1 MDPIMIGIAAVV
13 ILVIVAGVF
22 LMKKGKNETTVD
34 TQTQVKRP
42 KTLAEQQRELELQR
56 QSHMPSPA
64 TPDLSQTTLQ
74 TVQTPNIAES
84 AQHEL
89 QAAEQL
95 IQTQDYDGAI
105 TTLRRAL
112 KNHPSH
118 SELNFTLLNSYA
130 LAKDYQH
137 FNTFYL
143 EVLALNDADLTT
155 QANNLKMLVDE
166 EQRISARSTVMTD
179 TAEAV
184 ESDGLDFD
192 LPGFKQD
199 SDKPAINSTLQVAM
213 PSVTEAAQPAN
224 PVDGISNNADNEL
237 DFDFAL
243 DVPETKIAPVTPV
256 PPATK
261 PTTETTAAQPQS
273 NELTFAD
280 FDFDLPSNEPATAE
294 TVPAPA
300 LESPTEIFAP
310 IDEPVTTAS
319 ASNVNNNNNAISD
332 SDFDFD
338 FSLPETQS
346 TPTATAT
353 APMLTS
359 PTAAPSADNNIAD
372 DFDFDFAL
380 DVPETKI
387 APVTPVPPATKPT
400 TETTAAQPQSN
411 ELTFA
416 DFDFDLPSNEPAT
429 AETVPAPA
437 LESPTEIFA
446 PIDEPVTTASASN
459 VNNNNNAISDSDFDF
474 DFSLPETQSTPTATA
489 TAPMLTSPTAAPSAD
504 NNIAD
509 DFDFDFELNAEP
521 AVTVTPT
528 NDATTETDLSFG
540 ASDIKASSN
549 LTSDAATSVPFASDE
564 ATDIA
569 SFALDDELLRQ
580 AEAASLAKPATP
592 SVAEPVVDLAEVS
605 APEVKAPKPSDSLL
619 ISDDMFDLSFD
630 DSTTQA
636 ATPANTQTTTTPI
649 ASPETTSIADNAIST
664 TAPVVEDLSAI
675 LDVIKDI
682 DTDTLN
688 VDLAEQYVNLGEYDS
703 AKRLLDEIK
712 DSNNTA
718 LVERATALRQ
728 RIA

>member
-22 LMKKGKNETTVD
+22 LMKKGKSQTTVD
-34 TQTQVKRP
+34 SQTQVKRP

-56 QSHMPSPA
+56 QSQTPSQA
-64 TPDLSQTTLQ
+64 APDLPQTTLQ
-74 TVQTPNIAES
+74 TLQTLNTADS

-118 SELNFTLLNSYA
+118 SGLNFTLLNSYA

-137 FNTFYL
+137 FNTFYT

-166 EQRISARSTVMTD
+166 EQSITARSAAMTH

-184 ESDGLDFD
+184 ASDGLDFD

-199 SDKPAINSTLQVAM
+199 SDKPVINSTLQVAM
-213 PSVTEAAQPAN
+213 PSVTEVTQPAT
-224 PVDGISNNADNEL
+224 PVDGVNSNADDEL

-243 DVPETKIAPVTPV
+243 DVPDTKLTPV
-256 PPATK
+256 PPATE
-261 PTTETTAAQPQS
+261 PTTETTAAQSQS
-273 NELTFAD
+273 NELTFDD
-280 FDFDLPSNEPATAE
+280 FDFDLPSKEPATAE
-294 TVPAPA
+294 TVPA
-300 LESPTEIFAP
+300 LESTTEIFAP
-310 IDEPVTTAS
+310 IDEPVATTL
-319 ASNVNNNNNAISD
+319 ASNVNNEAISD

-346 TPTATAT
+346 TTAATAVE
-353 APMLTS
+353 PM
-359 PTAAPSADNNIAD
+359 IA
-372 DFDFDFAL
+372 
-380 DVPETKI
+380 T
-387 APVTPVPPATKPT
+387 
-400 TETTAAQPQSN
+400 
-411 ELTFA
+411 
-416 DFDFDLPSNEPAT
+416 
-429 AETVPAPA
+429 
-437 LESPTEIFA
+437 
-446 PIDEPVTTASASN
+446 
-459 VNNNNNAISDSDFDF
+459 
-474 DFSLPETQSTPTATA
+474 
-489 TAPMLTSPTAAPSAD
+489 PTAAPSAD

-521 AVTVTPT
+521 AVTPT
-528 NDATTETDLSFG
+528 NDVTTEADLSFD
-540 ASDIKASSN
+540 ASDTKASSN
-549 LTSDAATSVPFASDE
+549 LFSDAATSVPVASDE

-569 SFALDDELLRQ
+569 SFDLDDELLLQ
-580 AEAASLAKPATP
+580 AEAATLAPPATP
-592 SVAEPVVDLAEVS
+592 SVAEPVVDLAEV
-605 APEVKAPKPSDSLL
+605 KAPREIKAPSQSDTLL
-619 ISDDMFDLSFD
+619 ISDDMFDFALDDDTTKAQDATSNVLVTEPTPSDDLIDLSFD
-630 DSTTQA
+630 DA
-636 ATPANTQTTTTPI
+636 AIQVTNQTTTTPT
-649 ASPETTSIADNAIST
+649 ASLETTSVADNASPT

-718 LVERATALRQ
+718 LLERATALRQ

>member
-22 LMKKGKNETTVD
+22 LMKKGKSQTTVD

-56 QSHMPSPA
+56 QSQQPSPYA
-64 TPDLSQTTLQ
+64 A
-74 TVQTPNIAES
+74 PNLPQS
-84 AQHEL
+84 TL
-89 QAAEQL
+89 QAA
-95 IQTQDYDGAI
+95 QT
-105 TTLRRAL
+105 
-112 KNHPSH
+112 
-118 SELNFTLLNSYA
+118 LNLNA
-130 LAKDYQH
+130 
-137 FNTFYL
+137 
-143 EVLALNDADLTT
+143 
-155 QANNLKMLVDE
+155 QANNLKTLVDE
-166 EQRISARSTVMTD
+166 EQSINARSTAMTH

-184 ESDGLDFD
+184 EPDGLDFD

-199 SDKPAINSTLQVAM
+199 SDKPAINSTLHVVRPTVTQV
-213 PSVTEAAQPAN
+213 AQPAN
-224 PVDGISNNADNEL
+224 PVDGISSKADNEL

-243 DVPETKIAPVTPV
+243 DVPETKIAPVVPV

-261 PTTETTAAQPQS
+261 PTTETTAAQSQS
-273 NELTFAD
+273 NEFTFDD
-280 FDFDLPSNEPATAE
+280 FDFDLPSKQPATAE
-294 TVPAPA
+294 TVAAPA

-346 TPTATAT
+346 TPAATAT
-353 APMLTS
+353 APMLT
-359 PTAAPSADNNIAD
+359 T
-372 DFDFDFAL
+372 
-380 DVPETKI
+380 
-387 APVTPVPPATKPT
+387 
-400 TETTAAQPQSN
+400 
-411 ELTFA
+411 
-416 DFDFDLPSNEPAT
+416 
-429 AETVPAPA
+429 
-437 LESPTEIFA
+437 
-446 PIDEPVTTASASN
+446 
-459 VNNNNNAISDSDFDF
+459 
-474 DFSLPETQSTPTATA
+474 
-489 TAPMLTSPTAAPSAD
+489 PTAAPSAD

-528 NDATTETDLSFG
+528 NDATTEAALSFDT
-540 ASDIKASSN
+540 SDIKSSSN
-549 LTSDAATSVPFASDE
+549 LTSDAVTSVPVASDE

-592 SVAEPVVDLAEVS
+592 SVAEPVVDLAEVN
-605 APEVKAPKPSDSLL
+605 APKPSDSLL

-649 ASPETTSIADNAIST
+649 ASPETTSIADKASLT
-664 TAPVVEDLSAI
+664 TAPVVEDLSEI

>member
-22 LMKKGKNETTVD
+22 LMKKGKSQTTVD

-56 QSHMPSPA
+56 QSQMPSPA
-64 TPDLSQTTLQ
+64 APELPQTTLQ
-74 TVQTPNIAES
+74 TVQTLNTAES

-95 IQTQDYDGAI
+95 IQNQDYEGAI

-118 SELNFTLLNSYA
+118 SGLNFTLLNSYA

-137 FNTFYL
+137 FNTFYS

-166 EQRISARSTVMTD
+166 EQSITARSAAMTH

-213 PSVTEAAQPAN
+213 LSVTEAAQSVT
-224 PVDGISNNADNEL
+224 PVDGVNSNADDEL

-243 DVPETKIAPVTPV
+243 DVPETKPTPVTT
-256 PPATK
+256 ATE
-261 PTTETTAAQPQS
+261 PTTETTAAQSQS
-273 NELTFAD
+273 DELTFDD
-280 FDFDLPSNEPATAE
+280 FDFDLPSKQPSTAE
-294 TVPAPA
+294 TVAAPV

-310 IDEPVTTAS
+310 IDEPVTTTLAS
-319 ASNVNNNNNAISD
+319 KVNNEAISD

-346 TPTATAT
+346 TPTATAVE
-353 APMLTS
+353 PMLTS

-372 DFDFDFAL
+372 EF
-380 DVPETKI
+380 
-387 APVTPVPPATKPT
+387 
-400 TETTAAQPQSN
+400 
-411 ELTFA
+411 
-416 DFDFDLPSNEPAT
+416 DFDFDL
-429 AETVPAPA
+429 
-437 LESPTEIFA
+437 
-446 PIDEPVTTASASN
+446 
-459 VNNNNNAISDSDFDF
+459 
-474 DFSLPETQSTPTATA
+474 
-489 TAPMLTSPTAAPSAD
+489 
-504 NNIAD
+504 
-509 DFDFDFELNAEP
+509 NAEP
-521 AVTVTPT
+521 AVTPT
-528 NDATTETDLSFG
+528 NDATTEADLSFD
-540 ASDIKASSN
+540 ASDTKASSN
-549 LTSDAATSVPFASDE
+549 LTSDAATSVPVASDE
-564 ATDIA
+564 ATDIT
-569 SFALDDELLRQ
+569 SFDLDDELLRQ
-580 AEAASLAKPATP
+580 AEAATLATATTP
-592 SVAEPVVDLAEVS
+592 SVAEPVVDLAEV
-605 APEVKAPKPSDSLL
+605 KAPSQSDSLL
-619 ISDDMFDLSFD
+619 ISDDMFDFALDDDTTKVQDATSNVLVTEPTPSDDLIDLSFD
-630 DSTTQA
+630 DA
-636 ATPANTQTTTTPI
+636 AIQVTNQTTTTPT
-649 ASPETTSIADNAIST
+649 ASLETPSVADNAIST

-675 LDVIKDI
+675 FDVIKDI

-712 DSNNTA
+712 DSDNPA
-718 LVERATALRQ
+718 LLERAAALRQ

>member
-1 MDPIMIGIAAVV
+1 MIGIAAVV

-22 LMKKGKNETTVD
+22 LMKKGKSQTTVD

-56 QSHMPSPA
+56 QSQQPSPYA
-64 TPDLSQTTLQ
+64 A
-74 TVQTPNIAES
+74 PNLPQS
-84 AQHEL
+84 TL
-89 QAAEQL
+89 QAA
-95 IQTQDYDGAI
+95 QT
-105 TTLRRAL
+105 
-112 KNHPSH
+112 
-118 SELNFTLLNSYA
+118 LNLNA
-130 LAKDYQH
+130 
-137 FNTFYL
+137 
-143 EVLALNDADLTT
+143 
-155 QANNLKMLVDE
+155 QANNLKTLVDE
-166 EQRISARSTVMTD
+166 EQSINARSTAMTH

-184 ESDGLDFD
+184 EPDGLDFD

-199 SDKPAINSTLQVAM
+199 SDKPAINSTLHVVRPTVTQV
-213 PSVTEAAQPAN
+213 AQPAN
-224 PVDGISNNADNEL
+224 PVDGISSKADNEL

-243 DVPETKIAPVTPV
+243 DVPETKIAPLPT
-256 PPATK
+256 ATE
-261 PTTETTAAQPQS
+261 PTTETTAAQSQS
-273 NELTFAD
+273 NEFTFDD
-280 FDFDLPSNEPATAE
+280 FDFDPPSKEPATAA
-294 TVPAPA
+294 TVAAPA

-332 SDFDFD
+332 SGFDFD

-346 TPTATAT
+346 TPAATAT
-353 APMLTS
+353 APMLT
-359 PTAAPSADNNIAD
+359 T
-372 DFDFDFAL
+372 
-380 DVPETKI
+380 
-387 APVTPVPPATKPT
+387 
-400 TETTAAQPQSN
+400 
-411 ELTFA
+411 
-416 DFDFDLPSNEPAT
+416 
-429 AETVPAPA
+429 
-437 LESPTEIFA
+437 
-446 PIDEPVTTASASN
+446 
-459 VNNNNNAISDSDFDF
+459 
-474 DFSLPETQSTPTATA
+474 
-489 TAPMLTSPTAAPSAD
+489 PTAAPSAD

-528 NDATTETDLSFG
+528 NDATTEAALSFDT
-540 ASDIKASSN
+540 SDIKSSSN
-549 LTSDAATSVPFASDE
+549 LTSDAVTSVPVASDE

-592 SVAEPVVDLAEVS
+592 SVAEPVVDLAEVN
-605 APEVKAPKPSDSLL
+605 APKPSDSLL

-649 ASPETTSIADNAIST
+649 ASPETTSIADKASLT
-664 TAPVVEDLSAI
+664 TAPVVEDLSEI

-718 LVERATALRQ
+718 LVERAAALRQ

>member
-1 MDPIMIGIAAVV
+1 MDPIMMGIAAVV

-22 LMKKGKNETTVD
+22 LMKKGKSQTTVD

-56 QSHMPSPA
+56 QSQMSSQA
-64 TPDLSQTTLQ
+64 TPDLPQTTLQ
-74 TVQTPNIAES
+74 TVQTLNTAEN

-95 IQTQDYDGAI
+95 IQTQDYEGAI

-118 SELNFTLLNSYA
+118 SGLNFTLLNSYA

-137 FNTFYL
+137 FNTFYS

-166 EQRISARSTVMTD
+166 EQSINARSTVMTH

-199 SDKPAINSTLQVAM
+199 NDKPAINSTLQVVM
-213 PSVTEAAQPAN
+213 PSVTEVAQPATLAN
-224 PVDGISNNADNEL
+224 RVSNHADNEL

-243 DVPETKIAPVTPV
+243 DVPETKIAPVVPV
-256 PPATK
+256 PPATE
-261 PTTETTAAQPQS
+261 PTTETTAAQSQS
-273 NELTFAD
+273 NELTFD
-280 FDFDLPSNEPATAE
+280 DLDFDLPSKQPATAE
-294 TVPAPA
+294 IVPALA
-300 LESPTEIFAP
+300 SPTEIVAP
-310 IDEPVTTAS
+310 VTEEPVTTTL
-319 ASNVNNNNNAISD
+319 ASNVNNEAISD

-346 TPTATAT
+346 IPTATAVE
-353 APMLTS
+353 PMITTQ
-359 PTAAPSADNNIAD
+359 TAAPSADNNIAD
-372 DFDFDFAL
+372 EFDFDFD
-380 DVPETKI
+380 
-387 APVTPVPPATKPT
+387 
-400 TETTAAQPQSN
+400 
-411 ELTFA
+411 
-416 DFDFDLPSNEPAT
+416 
-429 AETVPAPA
+429 
-437 LESPTEIFA
+437 
-446 PIDEPVTTASASN
+446 
-459 VNNNNNAISDSDFDF
+459 
-474 DFSLPETQSTPTATA
+474 
-489 TAPMLTSPTAAPSAD
+489 
-504 NNIAD
+504 
-509 DFDFDFELNAEP
+509 LNAEP
-521 AVTVTPT
+521 AVTPI
-528 NDATTETDLSFG
+528 NDATTEADLIFD
-540 ASDIKASSN
+540 ASDTKASSN
-549 LTSDAATSVPFASDE
+549 LTSDEATSVPVASDE

-569 SFALDDELLRQ
+569 SFDLDDELLLQ
-580 AEAASLAKPATP
+580 AEAATLATAATP

-605 APEVKAPKPSDSLL
+605 APIEVKAPSQSDSLL
-619 ISDDMFDLSFD
+619 ISDDMFDFALDDETTKAQDATSNVLVTEPTPSDDLIDLSFD
-630 DSTTQA
+630 DTATQA
-636 ATPANTQTTTTPI
+636 TNQTTATLT
-649 ASPETTSIADNAIST
+649 ASPETTSIADEGSPT

-718 LVERATALRQ
+718 LVERAAALRQ

>member
-22 LMKKGKNETTVD
+22 LMKKGNSQTKVD
-34 TQTQVKRP
+34 NQNQVKRP

-56 QSHMPSPA
+56 QSQMPSPA
-64 TPDLSQTTLQ
+64 APNLPQTTLQ
-74 TVQTPNIAES
+74 TAQTLNTAES

-95 IQTQDYDGAI
+95 IQNQDYNGAI

-118 SELNFTLLNSYA
+118 SGLNFTLLNSYA

-137 FNTFYL
+137 FNTFYP
-143 EVLALNDADLTT
+143 EVLGLNDADLTT
-155 QANNLKMLVDE
+155 QANNLKTLVDE
-166 EQRISARSTVMTD
+166 EQRITARSTAMTH

-184 ESDGLDFD
+184 EPDGLDFD

-199 SDKPAINSTLQVAM
+199 SDKPVINSTSQAAM
-213 PSVTEAAQPAN
+213 LSITKMAHPAP
-224 PVDGISNNADNEL
+224 PVDSVSSNADDDL

-243 DVPETKIAPVTPV
+243 DAPETKIAPVI
-256 PPATK
+256 PATE
-261 PTTETTAAQPQS
+261 PTTETTAAQSQS
-273 NELTFAD
+273 NELTFDD
-280 FDFDLPSNEPATAE
+280 FDFDLPSKETATAK
-294 TVPAPA
+294 TVAAPV
-300 LESPTEIFAP
+300 LESPTEIVAP
-310 IDEPVTTAS
+310 VTEEPVTTTL
-319 ASNVNNNNNAISD
+319 ASNANNEAISD

-346 TPTATAT
+346 TPTATAVE
-353 APMLTS
+353 PMIMTQ
-359 PTAAPSADNNIAD
+359 TAAPSADNIAD
-372 DFDFDFAL
+372 DFDFDF
-380 DVPETKI
+380 D
-387 APVTPVPPATKPT
+387 
-400 TETTAAQPQSN
+400 
-411 ELTFA
+411 
-416 DFDFDLPSNEPAT
+416 
-429 AETVPAPA
+429 
-437 LESPTEIFA
+437 
-446 PIDEPVTTASASN
+446 
-459 VNNNNNAISDSDFDF
+459 
-474 DFSLPETQSTPTATA
+474 
-489 TAPMLTSPTAAPSAD
+489 
-504 NNIAD
+504 
-509 DFDFDFELNAEP
+509 LNAEP
-521 AVTVTPT
+521 AVTPT
-528 NDATTETDLSFG
+528 NDATTETALSFG
-540 ASDIKASSN
+540 ASDTKASSN

-569 SFALDDELLRQ
+569 SFALDDELILQ
-580 AEAASLAKPATP
+580 AEAATLATVATP
-592 SVAEPVVDLAEVS
+592 SVTEPVVDLAEVS
-605 APEVKAPKPSDSLL
+605 APIEVKAPSQSDSLL
-619 ISDDMFDLSFD
+619 ISDDMFDFALDDDTTKAQDATSNVLVTEPTPSDDLIDLSFD
-630 DSTTQA
+630 DTATQA
-636 ATPANTQTTTTPI
+636 TNQTTTTRT
-649 ASPETTSIADNAIST
+649 ASLETTSIADNVSLT

>member
-13 ILVIVAGVF
+13 ILVVIAGVF
-22 LMKKGKNETTVD
+22 LMKKGKSQTTVD
-34 TQTQVKRP
+34 TQTQFKRP

-56 QSHMPSPA
+56 QSQQPSPYA
-64 TPDLSQTTLQ
+64 A
-74 TVQTPNIAES
+74 PNLPQS
-84 AQHEL
+84 TL
-89 QAAEQL
+89 QAA
-95 IQTQDYDGAI
+95 QT
-105 TTLRRAL
+105 
-112 KNHPSH
+112 
-118 SELNFTLLNSYA
+118 LNLNA
-130 LAKDYQH
+130 
-137 FNTFYL
+137 
-143 EVLALNDADLTT
+143 
-155 QANNLKMLVDE
+155 QANNLKTLVDE
-166 EQRISARSTVMTD
+166 EQSINARSTAMTH

-184 ESDGLDFD
+184 EPDGLDFD

-199 SDKPAINSTLQVAM
+199 SDKPAINSTLHVVRPTVTQV
-213 PSVTEAAQPAN
+213 AQPAN
-224 PVDGISNNADNEL
+224 PVDGISSKADNEL

-243 DVPETKIAPVTPV
+243 DVPETKIAPLP
-256 PPATK
+256 
-261 PTTETTAAQPQS
+261 TETTAAQSQS
-273 NELTFAD
+273 NEFTFDD
-280 FDFDLPSNEPATAE
+280 FDFDPPSKEPATAA
-294 TVPAPA
+294 TVAAPA

-332 SDFDFD
+332 SGFDFD

-346 TPTATAT
+346 TPA
-353 APMLTS
+353 
-359 PTAAPSADNNIAD
+359 
-372 DFDFDFAL
+372 
-380 DVPETKI
+380 
-387 APVTPVPPATKPT
+387 
-400 TETTAAQPQSN
+400 
-411 ELTFA
+411 
-416 DFDFDLPSNEPAT
+416 
-429 AETVPAPA
+429 
-437 LESPTEIFA
+437 
-446 PIDEPVTTASASN
+446 
-459 VNNNNNAISDSDFDF
+459 
-474 DFSLPETQSTPTATA
+474 ATA

-521 AVTVTPT
+521 AVTPT
-528 NDATTETDLSFG
+528 NDATTEADLIFD

-549 LTSDAATSVPFASDE
+549 LTSDAATSVPVASDE

-592 SVAEPVVDLAEVS
+592 SVAEPVVDLAEVN
-605 APEVKAPKPSDSLL
+605 APKPSDSLL

-636 ATPANTQTTTTPI
+636 ATPANTQTTTTPT
-649 ASPETTSIADNAIST
+649 ASLETPSIADKASLT

-688 VDLAEQYVNLGEYDS
+688 VDLAEQYLNLGEYDS

>member
-1 MDPIMIGIAAVV
+1 MDPIMMGIAAVV

-22 LMKKGKNETTVD
+22 LMKKGKSQTTVD
-34 TQTQVKRP
+34 TQTPVKRP

-56 QSHMPSPA
+56 QSQMPSPA
-64 TPDLSQTTLQ
+64 APNLPQSNLQAAQTLNT
-74 TVQTPNIAES
+74 AEN

-95 IQTQDYDGAI
+95 IQNQDYDGAI

-118 SELNFTLLNSYA
+118 SGLNFTLLNSYA

-137 FNTFYL
+137 FNTFHP
-143 EVLALNDADLTT
+143 EVLALNDTDLTT

-166 EQRISARSTVMTD
+166 EQSITARSTAMTH

-199 SDKPAINSTLQVAM
+199 SDKPAINSTLKAAM
-213 PSVTEAAQPAN
+213 PSITEVAQPAT
-224 PVDGISNNADNEL
+224 PVDGVSSNADDEL

-243 DVPETKIAPVTPV
+243 DVPETKIAPLP
-256 PPATK
+256 
-261 PTTETTAAQPQS
+261 TETTAAQSQS
-273 NELTFAD
+273 NEFTFDD
-280 FDFDLPSNEPATAE
+280 FDFDLPSKQPATAA
-294 TVPAPA
+294 TVAAPA

-338 FSLPETQS
+338 FSLPDTPS
-346 TPTATAT
+346 TTAATAVE
-353 APMLTS
+353 PMATTS
-359 PTAAPSADNNIAD
+359 TAPSAEK
-372 DFDFDFAL
+372 L
-380 DVPETKI
+380 
-387 APVTPVPPATKPT
+387 
-400 TETTAAQPQSN
+400 
-411 ELTFA
+411 
-416 DFDFDLPSNEPAT
+416 
-429 AETVPAPA
+429 
-437 LESPTEIFA
+437 
-446 PIDEPVTTASASN
+446 
-459 VNNNNNAISDSDFDF
+459 
-474 DFSLPETQSTPTATA
+474 
-489 TAPMLTSPTAAPSAD
+489 
-504 NNIAD
+504 AD
-509 DFDFDFELNAEP
+509 DFDFDFELNVEP
-521 AVTVTPT
+521 AVTPT
-528 NDATTETDLSFG
+528 NDVTAEPALNLD

-549 LTSDAATSVPFASDE
+549 LFSDAVTSVPVASDE
-564 ATDIA
+564 TTDIA

-592 SVAEPVVDLAEVS
+592 SVAEPVVDLAEVN
-605 APEVKAPKPSDSLL
+605 APKPSDSLL

-649 ASPETTSIADNAIST
+649 ASPETTSIADKASLK

-688 VDLAEQYVNLGEYDS
+688 VDLAEQYLNLGEYDS

-712 DSNNTA
+712 DSDNPA
-718 LVERATALRQ
+718 LLERAAALRQ

>member
-13 ILVIVAGVF
+13 ILVVIAGVF
-22 LMKKGKNETTVD
+22 LMKKGKSQTTVD
-34 TQTQVKRP
+34 TQTQFKRP

-56 QSHMPSPA
+56 QSQQPSPYA
-64 TPDLSQTTLQ
+64 APNLPQSTLQ
-74 TVQTPNIAES
+74 AAKTLKTAENVH
-84 AQHEL
+84 HEL

-95 IQTQDYDGAI
+95 IQNQDYDGAI

-118 SELNFTLLNSYA
+118 SELNFTLLNTYA

-137 FNTFYL
+137 FNSFYL
-143 EVLALNDADLTT
+143 EVLALNDIDLTT
-155 QANNLKMLVDE
+155 QANNLKTLVDE
-166 EQRISARSTVMTD
+166 EQSINARSTAMTH

-184 ESDGLDFD
+184 EPDGLDFD

-199 SDKPAINSTLQVAM
+199 SDKPAINSTSQVAM
-213 PSVTEAAQPAN
+213 PTVTQVAQPAN
-224 PVDGISNNADNEL
+224 PVDGISSKADNEL

-243 DVPETKIAPVTPV
+243 DVPETKIAPLPT
-256 PPATK
+256 ATE
-261 PTTETTAAQPQS
+261 PTTETTAAQSQS
-273 NELTFAD
+273 NEFTFDD
-280 FDFDLPSNEPATAE
+280 FDFDPPSKEPATAA
-294 TVPAPA
+294 TVAAPA

-332 SDFDFD
+332 SGFDFD

-346 TPTATAT
+346 TPAATAVE
-353 APMLTS
+353 PM
-359 PTAAPSADNNIAD
+359 I
-372 DFDFDFAL
+372 
-380 DVPETKI
+380 
-387 APVTPVPPATKPT
+387 T
-400 TETTAAQPQSN
+400 T
-411 ELTFA
+411 
-416 DFDFDLPSNEPAT
+416 
-429 AETVPAPA
+429 
-437 LESPTEIFA
+437 
-446 PIDEPVTTASASN
+446 
-459 VNNNNNAISDSDFDF
+459 
-474 DFSLPETQSTPTATA
+474 
-489 TAPMLTSPTAAPSAD
+489 PTAAPSAD

-528 NDATTETDLSFG
+528 NDATTEAALSFDT
-540 ASDIKASSN
+540 SDIKSSSN
-549 LTSDAATSVPFASDE
+549 LTSDAVTSVPVASDE

-592 SVAEPVVDLAEVS
+592 SVAEPVVDLAEVN
-605 APEVKAPKPSDSLL
+605 APKPSDSLL

-630 DSTTQA
+630 DLTTQA
-636 ATPANTQTTTTPI
+636 ATPANTQTTTTPT
-649 ASPETTSIADNAIST
+649 ASRETTSIADKASLT

>member
-22 LMKKGKNETTVD
+22 LMKKGNNQTTVD

-56 QSHMPSPA
+56 QSQIPSPA
-64 TPDLSQTTLQ
+64 APDLPQTTLQ
-74 TVQTPNIAES
+74 TVQTLNTAES

-95 IQTQDYDGAI
+95 IQTQDYEGAI

-118 SELNFTLLNSYA
+118 SGLNFTLLNSYA
-130 LAKDYQH
+130 LVRDYQH
-137 FNTFYL
+137 FNSFYL
-143 EVLALNDADLTT
+143 EVLAVNDADLTT

-166 EQRISARSTVMTD
+166 GQSITARSAAMTH

-199 SDKPAINSTLQVAM
+199 SDKPAINSTSQVAM
-213 PSVTEAAQPAN
+213 PSVTEAAQPATLAN
-224 PVDGISNNADNEL
+224 GANSNADNEL

-243 DVPETKIAPVTPV
+243 DAPETKIAPVTPV
-256 PPATK
+256 PPETE
-261 PTTETTAAQPQS
+261 PTTETTAAQSQS
-273 NELTFAD
+273 NELTFDD
-280 FDFDLPSNEPATAE
+280 FDFDLPSKQPATAE
-294 TVPAPA
+294 TVAAPV

-310 IDEPVTTAS
+310 IDEPVTTTS

-338 FSLPETQS
+338 FSLPDNPS
-346 TPTATAT
+346 TNAATAVE
-353 APMLTS
+353 PMITP
-359 PTAAPSADNNIAD
+359 PTAAPSADNNI
-372 DFDFDFAL
+372 
-380 DVPETKI
+380 T
-387 APVTPVPPATKPT
+387 
-400 TETTAAQPQSN
+400 
-411 ELTFA
+411 
-416 DFDFDLPSNEPAT
+416 
-429 AETVPAPA
+429 
-437 LESPTEIFA
+437 
-446 PIDEPVTTASASN
+446 
-459 VNNNNNAISDSDFDF
+459 
-474 DFSLPETQSTPTATA
+474 
-489 TAPMLTSPTAAPSAD
+489 
-504 NNIAD
+504 D

-521 AVTVTPT
+521 AVTPT
-528 NDATTETDLSFG
+528 NDATTEPALSFD
-540 ASDIKASSN
+540 ASDTKASSN
-549 LTSDAATSVPFASDE
+549 LTSDAAISVPVASDE

-580 AEAASLAKPATP
+580 AEAATLATPATP

-605 APEVKAPKPSDSLL
+605 APIEVSAPSQSDSLL
-619 ISDDMFDLSFD
+619 ISDDMFDFMLDDDTTKAQDATSNVLVTEPTPSDDLIDLSFD
-630 DSTTQA
+630 G
-636 ATPANTQTTTTPI
+636 ATNQTTTTPT
-649 ASPETTSIADNAIST
+649 ASPETPSVADEGSPT

-718 LVERATALRQ
+718 LVERAAALRQ

>member
-13 ILVIVAGVF
+13 ILVVIAGVF
-22 LMKKGKNETTVD
+22 LMKKGKSQTTVD

-56 QSHMPSPA
+56 QSQQPSPYA
-64 TPDLSQTTLQ
+64 A
-74 TVQTPNIAES
+74 PNLPQS
-84 AQHEL
+84 TL
-89 QAAEQL
+89 QAA
-95 IQTQDYDGAI
+95 QT
-105 TTLRRAL
+105 
-112 KNHPSH
+112 
-118 SELNFTLLNSYA
+118 LNLNA
-130 LAKDYQH
+130 
-137 FNTFYL
+137 
-143 EVLALNDADLTT
+143 
-155 QANNLKMLVDE
+155 QANNLKTLVDE
-166 EQRISARSTVMTD
+166 EQSINARSTAMTH

-184 ESDGLDFD
+184 EPDGLDFD

-199 SDKPAINSTLQVAM
+199 SDKPAINSTLHVVRPTVTQV
-213 PSVTEAAQPAN
+213 AQPAN
-224 PVDGISNNADNEL
+224 PVDGISSKADNEL

-243 DVPETKIAPVTPV
+243 DVPETKIAPLPT
-256 PPATK
+256 ATE
-261 PTTETTAAQPQS
+261 PTTETTAAQSQS
-273 NELTFAD
+273 NEFTFDD
-280 FDFDLPSNEPATAE
+280 FDFDPPSKEPATAA
-294 TVPAPA
+294 TVAAPA

-332 SDFDFD
+332 SGFDFD

-346 TPTATAT
+346 TPAATAT
-353 APMLTS
+353 APMLT
-359 PTAAPSADNNIAD
+359 T
-372 DFDFDFAL
+372 
-380 DVPETKI
+380 
-387 APVTPVPPATKPT
+387 
-400 TETTAAQPQSN
+400 
-411 ELTFA
+411 
-416 DFDFDLPSNEPAT
+416 
-429 AETVPAPA
+429 
-437 LESPTEIFA
+437 
-446 PIDEPVTTASASN
+446 
-459 VNNNNNAISDSDFDF
+459 
-474 DFSLPETQSTPTATA
+474 
-489 TAPMLTSPTAAPSAD
+489 PTAAPSAD

-509 DFDFDFELNAEP
+509 DFDFDFELNAET

-528 NDATTETDLSFG
+528 NDATTEAALSFDT
-540 ASDIKASSN
+540 SDIKSSSN
-549 LTSDAATSVPFASDE
+549 LTSDAVTSVPVASDE

-592 SVAEPVVDLAEVS
+592 SVAEPVVDLAEVN
-605 APEVKAPKPSDSLL
+605 APKPSDSLL

-649 ASPETTSIADNAIST
+649 ASPETTSIADKASLT

-718 LVERATALRQ
+718 LVERAAALRQ

>member
-1 MDPIMIGIAAVV
+1 MIGIAAVV
-13 ILVIVAGVF
+13 ILVIVAGFF

-56 QSHMPSPA
+56 QSQMPSPA
-64 TPDLSQTTLQ
+64 APDLPQTTLQ
-74 TVQTPNIAES
+74 TAQTLNTTEN

-95 IQTQDYDGAI
+95 IQTQDYEGAI

-118 SELNFTLLNSYA
+118 SGLNFTLLNSYA

-137 FNTFYL
+137 FNSFYL
-143 EVLALNDADLTT
+143 EVLAVNNADLTT

-166 EQRISARSTVMTD
+166 EQRITARSAAMTH

-199 SDKPAINSTLQVAM
+199 SDKPAINSTSQVAM
-213 PSVTEAAQPAN
+213 PSVTEAAQPATLAN
-224 PVDGISNNADNEL
+224 GASNNADNEL

-256 PPATK
+256 PPETK

-273 NELTFAD
+273 DELTFDD
-280 FDFDLPSNEPATAE
+280 FDFDLPSNEPATAK
-294 TVPAPA
+294 TVAAPA
-300 LESPTEIFAP
+300 LESPTEIVTP
-310 IDEPVTTAS
+310 VKEESVTTTL
-319 ASNVNNNNNAISD
+319 ASNVNNEAISD

-346 TPTATAT
+346 TPTATAVE
-353 APMLTS
+353 PMIMTQ
-359 PTAAPSADNNIAD
+359 TAAPSADNIAD
-372 DFDFDFAL
+372 DFDFDF
-380 DVPETKI
+380 D
-387 APVTPVPPATKPT
+387 
-400 TETTAAQPQSN
+400 
-411 ELTFA
+411 
-416 DFDFDLPSNEPAT
+416 
-429 AETVPAPA
+429 
-437 LESPTEIFA
+437 
-446 PIDEPVTTASASN
+446 
-459 VNNNNNAISDSDFDF
+459 
-474 DFSLPETQSTPTATA
+474 
-489 TAPMLTSPTAAPSAD
+489 
-504 NNIAD
+504 
-509 DFDFDFELNAEP
+509 LNAEP
-521 AVTVTPT
+521 AVTPT
-528 NDATTETDLSFG
+528 NDATTETALSFG
-540 ASDIKASSN
+540 ASDTKASSN

-569 SFALDDELLRQ
+569 SFALDDELILQ
-580 AEAASLAKPATP
+580 AEAATLATVATP
-592 SVAEPVVDLAEVS
+592 SVTEPVVDLAEVS
-605 APEVKAPKPSDSLL
+605 APIEVKAPSQSDSLL
-619 ISDDMFDLSFD
+619 ISDDMFDFALDDDTTKAQDATSNVLVTEPTPSDDLIDLSFD
-630 DSTTQA
+630 DTATQA
-636 ATPANTQTTTTPI
+636 TNQTTTTRT
-649 ASPETTSIADNAIST
+649 ASLETTSIADNVSLT

>member
-13 ILVIVAGVF
+13 ILVIIAGVF
-22 LMKKGKNETTVD
+22 LMKKGKSQTTVD

-56 QSHMPSPA
+56 QSQQPSPYA
-64 TPDLSQTTLQ
+64 A
-74 TVQTPNIAES
+74 PNLPQS
-84 AQHEL
+84 TL
-89 QAAEQL
+89 QAA
-95 IQTQDYDGAI
+95 QT
-105 TTLRRAL
+105 
-112 KNHPSH
+112 
-118 SELNFTLLNSYA
+118 LNLNA
-130 LAKDYQH
+130 
-137 FNTFYL
+137 
-143 EVLALNDADLTT
+143 
-155 QANNLKMLVDE
+155 QANNLKTLVDE
-166 EQRISARSTVMTD
+166 EQSINARSTAMTH

-184 ESDGLDFD
+184 EPDGLDFD

-199 SDKPAINSTLQVAM
+199 SDKPAINSTLHVVRPTVTQV
-213 PSVTEAAQPAN
+213 AQPAN
-224 PVDGISNNADNEL
+224 PVDGISSKADNEL

-243 DVPETKIAPVTPV
+243 DVPETKIAPLPT
-256 PPATK
+256 ATE
-261 PTTETTAAQPQS
+261 PTTETTAAQSQS
-273 NELTFAD
+273 NEFTFDD
-280 FDFDLPSNEPATAE
+280 FDFDPPSKEPATAA
-294 TVPAPA
+294 TVAAPA

-332 SDFDFD
+332 SGFDFD

-346 TPTATAT
+346 TPAATAT
-353 APMLTS
+353 APMLT
-359 PTAAPSADNNIAD
+359 T
-372 DFDFDFAL
+372 
-380 DVPETKI
+380 
-387 APVTPVPPATKPT
+387 
-400 TETTAAQPQSN
+400 
-411 ELTFA
+411 
-416 DFDFDLPSNEPAT
+416 
-429 AETVPAPA
+429 
-437 LESPTEIFA
+437 
-446 PIDEPVTTASASN
+446 
-459 VNNNNNAISDSDFDF
+459 
-474 DFSLPETQSTPTATA
+474 
-489 TAPMLTSPTAAPSAD
+489 PTAAPSAD

-528 NDATTETDLSFG
+528 NDATTEAALSFDT
-540 ASDIKASSN
+540 SDIKASSN
-549 LTSDAATSVPFASDE
+549 LTSDAVTSVPVASDE

-592 SVAEPVVDLAEVS
+592 SVAEPVVDLAEVN
-605 APEVKAPKPSDSLL
+605 APKPSDSLL

-636 ATPANTQTTTTPI
+636 ATPANTQTTTTPT
-649 ASPETTSIADNAIST
+649 ASPETTSIADKASLT
-664 TAPVVEDLSAI
+664 TAPVVEDLSEI

>member
-13 ILVIVAGVF
+13 ILVVIAGVF
-22 LMKKGKNETTVD
+22 LMKKGKNQTTVD

-56 QSHMPSPA
+56 QSQQPSPA
-64 TPDLSQTTLQ
+64 APNLPQTTLQ
-74 TVQTPNIAES
+74 TAQT
-84 AQHEL
+84 
-89 QAAEQL
+89 
-95 IQTQDYDGAI
+95 
-105 TTLRRAL
+105 
-112 KNHPSH
+112 
-118 SELNFTLLNSYA
+118 LNLNA
-130 LAKDYQH
+130 
-137 FNTFYL
+137 
-143 EVLALNDADLTT
+143 
-155 QANNLKMLVDE
+155 QANNLKTLVDE
-166 EQRISARSTVMTD
+166 EQSINARSTAMTH

-184 ESDGLDFD
+184 EPDGLDFD

-199 SDKPAINSTLQVAM
+199 SDKPAINSTLHVVRPTVTQV
-213 PSVTEAAQPAN
+213 AQPAN
-224 PVDGISNNADNEL
+224 PVDGISSKADNEL

-243 DVPETKIAPVTPV
+243 DVPETKIAPLPT
-256 PPATK
+256 ATE
-261 PTTETTAAQPQS
+261 PTTETTAAQSQS
-273 NELTFAD
+273 NEFTFDD
-280 FDFDLPSNEPATAE
+280 FDFDPPSKEPATAA
-294 TVPAPA
+294 TVAAPA

-332 SDFDFD
+332 SGFDFD

-346 TPTATAT
+346 TPAATAT
-353 APMLTS
+353 APMLT
-359 PTAAPSADNNIAD
+359 T
-372 DFDFDFAL
+372 
-380 DVPETKI
+380 
-387 APVTPVPPATKPT
+387 
-400 TETTAAQPQSN
+400 
-411 ELTFA
+411 
-416 DFDFDLPSNEPAT
+416 
-429 AETVPAPA
+429 
-437 LESPTEIFA
+437 
-446 PIDEPVTTASASN
+446 
-459 VNNNNNAISDSDFDF
+459 
-474 DFSLPETQSTPTATA
+474 
-489 TAPMLTSPTAAPSAD
+489 PTAAPSAD

-509 DFDFDFELNAEP
+509 DFDFDFELNAKP

-528 NDATTETDLSFG
+528 NDATTEADLSFD

-549 LTSDAATSVPFASDE
+549 LTSDAVTSVPVASDE

-592 SVAEPVVDLAEVS
+592 SVAEPVVDLAEVN
-605 APEVKAPKPSDSLL
+605 APKPSDSLL

-649 ASPETTSIADNAIST
+649 ASPETTSIADKASLK

-718 LVERATALRQ
+718 LVERAAALRQ

>member
-1 MDPIMIGIAAVV
+1 MIGIAAVV
-13 ILVIVAGVF
+13 ILVVIAGVF
-22 LMKKGKNETTVD
+22 LMKKGKSQTTVD
-34 TQTQVKRP
+34 TQTQFKRP

-56 QSHMPSPA
+56 QSQQPSPYA
-64 TPDLSQTTLQ
+64 APNLPQSTLQ
-74 TVQTPNIAES
+74 AAKTLKTAENVH
-84 AQHEL
+84 HEL

-95 IQTQDYDGAI
+95 IQNQDYDGAI

-118 SELNFTLLNSYA
+118 SELNFTLLNTYA

-137 FNTFYL
+137 FNSFYL
-143 EVLALNDADLTT
+143 EVLALNDIDLTT
-155 QANNLKMLVDE
+155 QANNLKTLVDE
-166 EQRISARSTVMTD
+166 EQSINARSTAMTH

-184 ESDGLDFD
+184 EPDGLDFD

-199 SDKPAINSTLQVAM
+199 SDKPAINSTSQVAM
-213 PSVTEAAQPAN
+213 PTVTQVAQPAN
-224 PVDGISNNADNEL
+224 PVDGISSKADNEL

-243 DVPETKIAPVTPV
+243 DVPETKIAPLPT
-256 PPATK
+256 ATE
-261 PTTETTAAQPQS
+261 PTTETTAAQSQS
-273 NELTFAD
+273 NEFTFDD
-280 FDFDLPSNEPATAE
+280 FDFDPPSKEPATAA
-294 TVPAPA
+294 TVAAPA

-332 SDFDFD
+332 SGFDFD

-346 TPTATAT
+346 TPAATAVE
-353 APMLTS
+353 PM
-359 PTAAPSADNNIAD
+359 I
-372 DFDFDFAL
+372 
-380 DVPETKI
+380 
-387 APVTPVPPATKPT
+387 T
-400 TETTAAQPQSN
+400 T
-411 ELTFA
+411 
-416 DFDFDLPSNEPAT
+416 
-429 AETVPAPA
+429 
-437 LESPTEIFA
+437 
-446 PIDEPVTTASASN
+446 
-459 VNNNNNAISDSDFDF
+459 
-474 DFSLPETQSTPTATA
+474 
-489 TAPMLTSPTAAPSAD
+489 PTAAPSAD

-528 NDATTETDLSFG
+528 NDATTEAALSFDT
-540 ASDIKASSN
+540 SDIKSSSN
-549 LTSDAATSVPFASDE
+549 LTSDAVTSVPVASDE

-592 SVAEPVVDLAEVS
+592 SVAEPVVDLAEVN
-605 APEVKAPKPSDSLL
+605 APKPSDSLL

-630 DSTTQA
+630 DLTTQA
-636 ATPANTQTTTTPI
+636 ATPANTQTTTTPT
-649 ASPETTSIADNAIST
+649 ASRETTSIADKASLT

>member
-1 MDPIMIGIAAVV
+1 MDPIMMGIAAVV

-22 LMKKGKNETTVD
+22 LMKKGKSQTTVD

-56 QSHMPSPA
+56 QSQMPSPA
-64 TPDLSQTTLQ
+64 APDLSQTTLQ
-74 TVQTPNIAES
+74 TAQTINTAES

-118 SELNFTLLNSYA
+118 IGLNLTLLNSYA

-137 FNTFYL
+137 FNSFYP

-166 EQRISARSTVMTD
+166 EQRINARSTVMIH

-199 SDKPAINSTLQVAM
+199 SDKPAVNSHLQVAM
-213 PSVTEAAQPAN
+213 PSVTQVAQPVT
-224 PVDGISNNADNEL
+224 PFDSISSNADNEL

-243 DVPETKIAPVTPV
+243 DVPETKIAPVAPV
-256 PPATK
+256 PP
-261 PTTETTAAQPQS
+261 ETTAAQSQP
-273 NELTFAD
+273 NELIFDD
-280 FDFDLPSNEPATAE
+280 FDFDLPSKQPANAE
-294 TVPAPA
+294 TVPSPV
-300 LESPTEIFAP
+300 LESPTEIVAP
-310 IDEPVTTAS
+310 VTEEPVTTTL
-319 ASNVNNNNNAISD
+319 ASNVNNEAISD

-346 TPTATAT
+346 TPTAA
-353 APMLTS
+353 AVEPMITT

-372 DFDFDFAL
+372 DFDFDF
-380 DVPETKI
+380 D
-387 APVTPVPPATKPT
+387 
-400 TETTAAQPQSN
+400 
-411 ELTFA
+411 
-416 DFDFDLPSNEPAT
+416 
-429 AETVPAPA
+429 
-437 LESPTEIFA
+437 
-446 PIDEPVTTASASN
+446 
-459 VNNNNNAISDSDFDF
+459 
-474 DFSLPETQSTPTATA
+474 
-489 TAPMLTSPTAAPSAD
+489 
-504 NNIAD
+504 
-509 DFDFDFELNAEP
+509 LNAEP
-521 AVTVTPT
+521 AVTPT
-528 NDATTETDLSFG
+528 NDATTEAALSFD
-540 ASDIKASSN
+540 ASDTKASSN
-549 LTSDAATSVPFASDE
+549 LTSDAATSVPVVSDE
-564 ATDIA
+564 ATDIT
-569 SFALDDELLRQ
+569 SFDLDDELLRQ
-580 AEAASLAKPATP
+580 AEAATLATPATP

-605 APEVKAPKPSDSLL
+605 APSQSDSLL
-619 ISDDMFDLSFD
+619 ISDDMFDFALDDDTIKAQDATSNVLVTEPTPSDDLIDLSFD
-630 DSTTQA
+630 DTANQA
-636 ATPANTQTTTTPI
+636 TTTPS
-649 ASPETTSIADNAIST
+649 ASLETPSVADNAIST

>member
-22 LMKKGKNETTVD
+22 LMKKGKSQTTVD

-56 QSHMPSPA
+56 QSQMPSPVA
-64 TPDLSQTTLQ
+64 PDLPQTTLQ
-74 TVQTPNIAES
+74 TVQTLNTAES

-118 SELNFTLLNSYA
+118 SGLNFTLLNSYA

-137 FNTFYL
+137 FNTFYP

-166 EQRISARSTVMTD
+166 EQSINARSAAMTH

-199 SDKPAINSTLQVAM
+199 SDKPVINSTLQVAM
-213 PSVTEAAQPAN
+213 RSVTEVAQPASLTN
-224 PVDGISNNADNEL
+224 GVNSKPDSEL
-237 DFDFAL
+237 DFDFTL
-243 DVPETKIAPVTPV
+243 DVPETKIAPVST
-256 PPATK
+256 ATE
-261 PTTETTAAQPQS
+261 PTIEITAAQSQS
-273 NELTFAD
+273 NELTFDD
-280 FDFDLPSNEPATAE
+280 FDFDLPSKEPATAE
-294 TVPAPA
+294 TVAASA
-300 LESPTEIFAP
+300 LESTTEIFAP
-310 IDEPVTTAS
+310 IDEPVATTL
-319 ASNVNNNNNAISD
+319 ASNVHNEAISD

-346 TPTATAT
+346 TPTATAVE
-353 APMLTS
+353 PMITT
-359 PTAAPSADNNIAD
+359 PTAAR
-372 DFDFDFAL
+372 
-380 DVPETKI
+380 
-387 APVTPVPPATKPT
+387 
-400 TETTAAQPQSN
+400 
-411 ELTFA
+411 
-416 DFDFDLPSNEPAT
+416 
-429 AETVPAPA
+429 
-437 LESPTEIFA
+437 
-446 PIDEPVTTASASN
+446 
-459 VNNNNNAISDSDFDF
+459 
-474 DFSLPETQSTPTATA
+474 
-489 TAPMLTSPTAAPSAD
+489 SAD

-521 AVTVTPT
+521 AVTPT
-528 NDATTETDLSFG
+528 NDATTEADLIFD
-540 ASDIKASSN
+540 ASDTKASSN
-549 LTSDAATSVPFASDE
+549 LTSDAVTSVPVASDE

-569 SFALDDELLRQ
+569 SFDLDDELLLQ
-580 AEAASLAKPATP
+580 AEAATLATAATP

-605 APEVKAPKPSDSLL
+605 APSQSDTLL
-619 ISDDMFDLSFD
+619 ISDDMFDFALDDDTTKDQDATSNVLVTEPTPSDDLIDLSFD
-630 DSTTQA
+630 DTATQ
-636 ATPANTQTTTTPI
+636 ANTQTTTTPT
-649 ASPETTSIADNAIST
+649 ANLETPSIADEGSPTA
-664 TAPVVEDLSAI
+664 APVVEDLSAI

-718 LVERATALRQ
+718 LVERAVALRQ

>member
-13 ILVIVAGVF
+13 ILVIVTGVF
-22 LMKKGKNETTVD
+22 LMKKGKSQTTVD

-56 QSHMPSPA
+56 QSQQPSPYA
-64 TPDLSQTTLQ
+64 APNLPQSTLQ
-74 TVQTPNIAES
+74 T
-84 AQHEL
+84 AQ
-89 QAAEQL
+89 
-95 IQTQDYDGAI
+95 
-105 TTLRRAL
+105 
-112 KNHPSH
+112 N
-118 SELNFTLLNSYA
+118 LNLNA
-130 LAKDYQH
+130 
-137 FNTFYL
+137 
-143 EVLALNDADLTT
+143 
-155 QANNLKMLVDE
+155 QANNLKTLVDE
-166 EQRISARSTVMTD
+166 EQSINARSTAMTN

-184 ESDGLDFD
+184 EPDGLDFD

-199 SDKPAINSTLQVAM
+199 SDKPAINSTLHVVR
-213 PSVTEAAQPAN
+213 PSVTEVAQPATLAN
-224 PVDGISNNADNEL
+224 GASNNADNEL

-243 DVPETKIAPVTPV
+243 DVPETKIAPLPT
-256 PPATK
+256 ATE
-261 PTTETTAAQPQS
+261 PTTETTAAQSQS
-273 NELTFAD
+273 NEFTFDD
-280 FDFDLPSNEPATAE
+280 FDFDLPSKQPATAE
-294 TVPAPA
+294 TV
-300 LESPTEIFAP
+300 LESTTEIFAP
-310 IDEPVTTAS
+310 IDEPVTTTL
-319 ASNVNNNNNAISD
+319 ASNVNNEAISD

-346 TPTATAT
+346 TPA
-353 APMLTS
+353 
-359 PTAAPSADNNIAD
+359 
-372 DFDFDFAL
+372 
-380 DVPETKI
+380 
-387 APVTPVPPATKPT
+387 
-400 TETTAAQPQSN
+400 
-411 ELTFA
+411 
-416 DFDFDLPSNEPAT
+416 
-429 AETVPAPA
+429 
-437 LESPTEIFA
+437 
-446 PIDEPVTTASASN
+446 
-459 VNNNNNAISDSDFDF
+459 
-474 DFSLPETQSTPTATA
+474 ATA

-509 DFDFDFELNAEP
+509 DFDFDFELNAKP

-528 NDATTETDLSFG
+528 NDATTEADLSFD

-549 LTSDAATSVPFASDE
+549 LTSDAVTSVPVASDE

-592 SVAEPVVDLAEVS
+592 SVAEPVVDLAEVN
-605 APEVKAPKPSDSLL
+605 APKPSDSLL

-636 ATPANTQTTTTPI
+636 ATPANTQTTTTPT
-649 ASPETTSIADNAIST
+649 ASPETTSIADKASLK

>member
-22 LMKKGKNETTVD
+22 LMKKGKSQTTVD

-56 QSHMPSPA
+56 QSQTPSPA
-64 TPDLSQTTLQ
+64 A
-74 TVQTPNIAES
+74 PNLPQS
-84 AQHEL
+84 TL
-89 QAAEQL
+89 QAA
-95 IQTQDYDGAI
+95 QT
-105 TTLRRAL
+105 
-112 KNHPSH
+112 
-118 SELNFTLLNSYA
+118 LNLNA
-130 LAKDYQH
+130 
-137 FNTFYL
+137 
-143 EVLALNDADLTT
+143 
-155 QANNLKMLVDE
+155 QAHNLKTLVDE
-166 EQRISARSTVMTD
+166 DQSINARSTAMTH

-184 ESDGLDFD
+184 EPDGLDFD

-199 SDKPAINSTLQVAM
+199 SDKPAINSTLHVVRPTVTQV
-213 PSVTEAAQPAN
+213 AQPAN
-224 PVDGISNNADNEL
+224 PVDGISSKADNEL

-243 DVPETKIAPVTPV
+243 DVPETKIAPLPT
-256 PPATK
+256 ATE
-261 PTTETTAAQPQS
+261 PTTETTAAQSQS
-273 NELTFAD
+273 NEFTFND
-280 FDFDLPSNEPATAE
+280 FDFDPPSKEPATAA
-294 TVPAPA
+294 TVAAPA

-332 SDFDFD
+332 SGFDFD

-346 TPTATAT
+346 TPAATAT
-353 APMLTS
+353 APMLT
-359 PTAAPSADNNIAD
+359 T
-372 DFDFDFAL
+372 
-380 DVPETKI
+380 
-387 APVTPVPPATKPT
+387 
-400 TETTAAQPQSN
+400 
-411 ELTFA
+411 
-416 DFDFDLPSNEPAT
+416 
-429 AETVPAPA
+429 
-437 LESPTEIFA
+437 
-446 PIDEPVTTASASN
+446 
-459 VNNNNNAISDSDFDF
+459 
-474 DFSLPETQSTPTATA
+474 
-489 TAPMLTSPTAAPSAD
+489 PTAAPSAD

-528 NDATTETDLSFG
+528 NDATTEAALSFDT
-540 ASDIKASSN
+540 SDIKSSSN
-549 LTSDAATSVPFASDE
+549 LTSDAVTSVPVASDE

-592 SVAEPVVDLAEVS
+592 SVAEPVVDLAEVN
-605 APEVKAPKPSDSLL
+605 APKPSDSLL

-649 ASPETTSIADNAIST
+649 ASPETTSIADKASLT
-664 TAPVVEDLSAI
+664 TAPVVEDLSEI

>member
-1 MDPIMIGIAAVV
+1 MIGIAAVV

-22 LMKKGKNETTVD
+22 LMKKGKSQTTVD

-56 QSHMPSPA
+56 QSQQPSPYA
-64 TPDLSQTTLQ
+64 A
-74 TVQTPNIAES
+74 PNLPQS
-84 AQHEL
+84 TL
-89 QAAEQL
+89 QAA
-95 IQTQDYDGAI
+95 QT
-105 TTLRRAL
+105 
-112 KNHPSH
+112 
-118 SELNFTLLNSYA
+118 LNLNA
-130 LAKDYQH
+130 
-137 FNTFYL
+137 
-143 EVLALNDADLTT
+143 
-155 QANNLKMLVDE
+155 QANNLKTLVDE
-166 EQRISARSTVMTD
+166 EQSINARSTAMTH

-184 ESDGLDFD
+184 EPDGLDFD

-199 SDKPAINSTLQVAM
+199 SDKPAINSTLHVVRPTVTQV
-213 PSVTEAAQPAN
+213 AQPAN
-224 PVDGISNNADNEL
+224 PVDGISSKADNEL

-243 DVPETKIAPVTPV
+243 DVPETKIAPLPT
-256 PPATK
+256 ATE
-261 PTTETTAAQPQS
+261 PTTETTAAQSQS
-273 NELTFAD
+273 NEFTFDD
-280 FDFDLPSNEPATAE
+280 FDFDPPSKEPATAA
-294 TVPAPA
+294 TVAAPA

-332 SDFDFD
+332 SGFDFD

-346 TPTATAT
+346 TPA
-353 APMLTS
+353 
-359 PTAAPSADNNIAD
+359 
-372 DFDFDFAL
+372 
-380 DVPETKI
+380 
-387 APVTPVPPATKPT
+387 
-400 TETTAAQPQSN
+400 
-411 ELTFA
+411 
-416 DFDFDLPSNEPAT
+416 
-429 AETVPAPA
+429 
-437 LESPTEIFA
+437 
-446 PIDEPVTTASASN
+446 
-459 VNNNNNAISDSDFDF
+459 
-474 DFSLPETQSTPTATA
+474 ATA

-509 DFDFDFELNAEP
+509 DFDFDFELNAKP

-528 NDATTETDLSFG
+528 NDATTEADLSFD

-549 LTSDAATSVPFASDE
+549 LTSDAVTSVPVASDE

-592 SVAEPVVDLAEVS
+592 SVAEPVVDLAEVN
-605 APEVKAPKPSDSLL
+605 APKPSDSLL

-636 ATPANTQTTTTPI
+636 ATPANTQTTTTPT
-649 ASPETTSIADNAIST
+649 ASPETTSIADKASLK
-664 TAPVVEDLSAI
+664 TAPVVEDLSEI

-718 LVERATALRQ
+718 LVERAAALRQ

>member
-13 ILVIVAGVF
+13 ILVIIASVF
-22 LMKKGKNETTVD
+22 LMKKGKSQTTVD

-56 QSHMPSPA
+56 QSQMPSPA
-64 TPDLSQTTLQ
+64 TPELPQTTLQ
-74 TVQTPNIAES
+74 TVQTLNTAES

-95 IQTQDYDGAI
+95 IQNQDYDGAI

-118 SELNFTLLNSYA
+118 SGLNFTLLNSYA

-143 EVLALNDADLTT
+143 EVLAVNDADLTT

-166 EQRISARSTVMTD
+166 EQTITARSTVMTD
-179 TAEAV
+179 TPEAV

-199 SDKPAINSTLQVAM
+199 SDKPAINSTLQAAM
-213 PSVTEAAQPAN
+213 PSVTEAAQPVT
-224 PVDGISNNADNEL
+224 PLDGVNSNADNEL

-243 DVPETKIAPVTPV
+243 DAPETKIAPVAPV

-261 PTTETTAAQPQS
+261 PTTETTAAQLRS
-273 NELTFAD
+273 DELTFDD
-280 FDFDLPSNEPATAE
+280 FDFDLPSKQPATAE
-294 TVPAPA
+294 TVPA
-300 LESPTEIFAP
+300 LESTTEIFAP
-310 IDEPVTTAS
+310 IDEPVTTTLAS
-319 ASNVNNNNNAISD
+319 KVNNEAISD

-338 FSLPETQS
+338 FSLPKTQS
-346 TPTATAT
+346 TPTATAVE
-353 APMLTS
+353 PMLTS

-372 DFDFDFAL
+372 EF
-380 DVPETKI
+380 
-387 APVTPVPPATKPT
+387 
-400 TETTAAQPQSN
+400 
-411 ELTFA
+411 
-416 DFDFDLPSNEPAT
+416 DFDFDL
-429 AETVPAPA
+429 
-437 LESPTEIFA
+437 
-446 PIDEPVTTASASN
+446 
-459 VNNNNNAISDSDFDF
+459 
-474 DFSLPETQSTPTATA
+474 
-489 TAPMLTSPTAAPSAD
+489 
-504 NNIAD
+504 
-509 DFDFDFELNAEP
+509 NAEP
-521 AVTVTPT
+521 AVTPT
-528 NDATTETDLSFG
+528 NDATTEADLSFD
-540 ASDIKASSN
+540 ASDTKASSN
-549 LTSDAATSVPFASDE
+549 LTSDAATSVPVASDE
-564 ATDIA
+564 ATDIT
-569 SFALDDELLRQ
+569 SFDLDDELLRQ
-580 AEAASLAKPATP
+580 AEAATLATPATP

-605 APEVKAPKPSDSLL
+605 APSPSDSLL
-619 ISDDMFDLSFD
+619 ISDDMFDFALDDDTTKVQDATSNVLVTEPTPSDDLIDLSFD
-630 DSTTQA
+630 DTATQA
-636 ATPANTQTTTTPI
+636 TNQTTTTRT
-649 ASPETTSIADNAIST
+649 ASLETTSIADNVSLT

-718 LVERATALRQ
+718 LVERAAALRQ

>member
-22 LMKKGKNETTVD
+22 LMKKGKSQTTVD

-56 QSHMPSPA
+56 QSQQPSPYA
-64 TPDLSQTTLQ
+64 A
-74 TVQTPNIAES
+74 PNLPQS
-84 AQHEL
+84 TL
-89 QAAEQL
+89 QAA
-95 IQTQDYDGAI
+95 QT
-105 TTLRRAL
+105 
-112 KNHPSH
+112 
-118 SELNFTLLNSYA
+118 LNLNA
-130 LAKDYQH
+130 
-137 FNTFYL
+137 
-143 EVLALNDADLTT
+143 
-155 QANNLKMLVDE
+155 QANNLKTLVDE
-166 EQRISARSTVMTD
+166 EQSINARSTAMTH

-184 ESDGLDFD
+184 EPDGLDFD

-199 SDKPAINSTLQVAM
+199 SDKPAINSTLHVVRPTVTQV
-213 PSVTEAAQPAN
+213 AQPAN
-224 PVDGISNNADNEL
+224 PVDGISSKADTEL

-243 DVPETKIAPVTPV
+243 DVPETKIAPLP
-256 PPATK
+256 
-261 PTTETTAAQPQS
+261 TETTAAQSQS
-273 NELTFAD
+273 NEFTFDD
-280 FDFDLPSNEPATAE
+280 FDFDPPSKEPATAA
-294 TVPAPA
+294 TVAAPA

-332 SDFDFD
+332 SGFDFD

-346 TPTATAT
+346 TPAATAT
-353 APMLTS
+353 APMLT
-359 PTAAPSADNNIAD
+359 T
-372 DFDFDFAL
+372 
-380 DVPETKI
+380 
-387 APVTPVPPATKPT
+387 
-400 TETTAAQPQSN
+400 
-411 ELTFA
+411 
-416 DFDFDLPSNEPAT
+416 
-429 AETVPAPA
+429 
-437 LESPTEIFA
+437 
-446 PIDEPVTTASASN
+446 
-459 VNNNNNAISDSDFDF
+459 
-474 DFSLPETQSTPTATA
+474 
-489 TAPMLTSPTAAPSAD
+489 PTAAPSAD

-528 NDATTETDLSFG
+528 NDATTEAALSFDT
-540 ASDIKASSN
+540 SDIKSSSN
-549 LTSDAATSVPFASDE
+549 LTSDAVTSVPVASDE

-605 APEVKAPKPSDSLL
+605 APIEVKAPSQSDSLL
-619 ISDDMFDLSFD
+619 ISDDMFDFALDDDTTKAQDATSNVLVTEPTPSDDLIDLSFD
-630 DSTTQA
+630 DTATQA
-636 ATPANTQTTTTPI
+636 TNQTTTTRT
-649 ASPETTSIADNAIST
+649 ASLETTSIADNVSLT

-718 LVERATALRQ
+718 LVERAAALRQ

>member
-22 LMKKGKNETTVD
+22 LMKKGKSQTTVD

-56 QSHMPSPA
+56 QSQTPSPA
-64 TPDLSQTTLQ
+64 A
-74 TVQTPNIAES
+74 PNLPQS
-84 AQHEL
+84 TL
-89 QAAEQL
+89 QAA
-95 IQTQDYDGAI
+95 QT
-105 TTLRRAL
+105 
-112 KNHPSH
+112 
-118 SELNFTLLNSYA
+118 LNLNA
-130 LAKDYQH
+130 
-137 FNTFYL
+137 
-143 EVLALNDADLTT
+143 
-155 QANNLKMLVDE
+155 QANNLKTLVDE
-166 EQRISARSTVMTD
+166 EQSINARSTAMTH

-184 ESDGLDFD
+184 EPDGLDFD

-199 SDKPAINSTLQVAM
+199 SDKPAINSTLHVVRPTVTQV
-213 PSVTEAAQPAN
+213 AQPAN
-224 PVDGISNNADNEL
+224 PVDGISSKADNEL

-243 DVPETKIAPVTPV
+243 DVPETKIAPLPT
-256 PPATK
+256 ATE
-261 PTTETTAAQPQS
+261 PTTETTAAQSQS
-273 NELTFAD
+273 NEFTFDD
-280 FDFDLPSNEPATAE
+280 FDFDPPSKEPATAA
-294 TVPAPA
+294 TVAAPA

-332 SDFDFD
+332 SGFDFD

-346 TPTATAT
+346 TPAATAT
-353 APMLTS
+353 APMLT
-359 PTAAPSADNNIAD
+359 T
-372 DFDFDFAL
+372 
-380 DVPETKI
+380 
-387 APVTPVPPATKPT
+387 
-400 TETTAAQPQSN
+400 
-411 ELTFA
+411 
-416 DFDFDLPSNEPAT
+416 
-429 AETVPAPA
+429 
-437 LESPTEIFA
+437 
-446 PIDEPVTTASASN
+446 
-459 VNNNNNAISDSDFDF
+459 
-474 DFSLPETQSTPTATA
+474 
-489 TAPMLTSPTAAPSAD
+489 PTAAPSAD

-528 NDATTETDLSFG
+528 NDATTEAALSFDT
-540 ASDIKASSN
+540 SDIKSSSN
-549 LTSDAATSVPFASDE
+549 LTSDAVTSVPVASDE

-592 SVAEPVVDLAEVS
+592 SVAEPVVDLAEVN
-605 APEVKAPKPSDSLL
+605 APKPSDSLL

-636 ATPANTQTTTTPI
+636 ATPANTQTTTTPT
-649 ASPETTSIADNAIST
+649 ASPETTSIADKASLK

>member
-22 LMKKGKNETTVD
+22 LIKKGKNQTTVD

-56 QSHMPSPA
+56 QSQIPSPA
-64 TPDLSQTTLQ
+64 APDLPQTTLQ
-74 TVQTPNIAES
+74 TVQTLNTAES

-95 IQTQDYDGAI
+95 IQTQDYEGAI

-118 SELNFTLLNSYA
+118 SGLNFTLLNSYA
-130 LAKDYQH
+130 LVRDYQH
-137 FNTFYL
+137 FNSFYL
-143 EVLALNDADLTT
+143 EVLAVNDADLTT

-166 EQRISARSTVMTD
+166 EQSITARSAAMTH

-184 ESDGLDFD
+184 DSDGLDFD

-199 SDKPAINSTLQVAM
+199 SDKPAINSTSQVAM
-213 PSVTEAAQPAN
+213 PSVTEAAQPATLAN
-224 PVDGISNNADNEL
+224 GANSNADNEL

-256 PPATK
+256 PPETE
-261 PTTETTAAQPQS
+261 PTTETTAAQSQS
-273 NELTFAD
+273 NELTFDD
-280 FDFDLPSNEPATAE
+280 FDFDLPSKQPATAE
-294 TVPAPA
+294 TVAAPV
-300 LESPTEIFAP
+300 LESPTEIVAP
-310 IDEPVTTAS
+310 VTEEPVTTTS

-338 FSLPETQS
+338 FDFSLPDNPS
-346 TPTATAT
+346 TNAATAVE
-353 APMLTS
+353 PMITP

-372 DFDFDFAL
+372 EF
-380 DVPETKI
+380 
-387 APVTPVPPATKPT
+387 
-400 TETTAAQPQSN
+400 
-411 ELTFA
+411 
-416 DFDFDLPSNEPAT
+416 DFDFDL
-429 AETVPAPA
+429 
-437 LESPTEIFA
+437 
-446 PIDEPVTTASASN
+446 
-459 VNNNNNAISDSDFDF
+459 
-474 DFSLPETQSTPTATA
+474 
-489 TAPMLTSPTAAPSAD
+489 
-504 NNIAD
+504 
-509 DFDFDFELNAEP
+509 NAEP
-521 AVTVTPT
+521 AVTPT
-528 NDATTETDLSFG
+528 NDATTEANLSFDT
-540 ASDIKASSN
+540 SDTKASSN
-549 LTSDAATSVPFASDE
+549 LTSDAAISVPVASDE

-569 SFALDDELLRQ
+569 SFDLDDELLRQ
-580 AEAASLAKPATP
+580 AEAATLATPATP

-605 APEVKAPKPSDSLL
+605 APSQSDSLL
-619 ISDDMFDLSFD
+619 ISDDMFDFVLDDDTTKAQDATSNVLVTEPTPSDDLIDLSFD
-630 DSTTQA
+630 DTATQA
-636 ATPANTQTTTTPI
+636 TNQTTTTPT
-649 ASPETTSIADNAIST
+649 ASPETPSVADEGSPT

-718 LVERATALRQ
+718 LVERAAALRQ

>member
-213 PSVTEAAQPAN
+213 PSVTQVAQSATLAN
-224 PVDGISNNADNEL
+224 GVSSNADNKL

-243 DVPETKIAPVTPV
+243 DAPETKIAPVAPV
-256 PPATK
+256 PPATE
-261 PTTETTAAQPQS
+261 PTTETTAAQSQS
-273 NELTFAD
+273 NELTFDD
-280 FDFDLPSNEPATAE
+280 FDFDLPSKEPATGE

-310 IDEPVTTAS
+310 IDEPVATTL
-319 ASNVNNNNNAISD
+319 ASNVNHEAISD

-338 FSLPETQS
+338 FSLPDTPS
-346 TPTATAT
+346 TTATT
-353 APMLTS
+353 AVEPMTTTS
-359 PTAAPSADNNIAD
+359 AAPSADNIAD
-372 DFDFDFAL
+372 EF
-380 DVPETKI
+380 
-387 APVTPVPPATKPT
+387 
-400 TETTAAQPQSN
+400 
-411 ELTFA
+411 
-416 DFDFDLPSNEPAT
+416 DFDFDL
-429 AETVPAPA
+429 
-437 LESPTEIFA
+437 
-446 PIDEPVTTASASN
+446 
-459 VNNNNNAISDSDFDF
+459 
-474 DFSLPETQSTPTATA
+474 
-489 TAPMLTSPTAAPSAD
+489 
-504 NNIAD
+504 
-509 DFDFDFELNAEP
+509 NAEP
-521 AVTVTPT
+521 AVTPT
-528 NDATTETDLSFG
+528 NDATTEADLSFD
-540 ASDIKASSN
+540 ASDTKASNN
-549 LTSDAATSVPFASDE
+549 LVSDAATSVPVASDE

-569 SFALDDELLRQ
+569 SFDLDDELLRQ
-580 AEAASLAKPATP
+580 AEAATLATPATP

-605 APEVKAPKPSDSLL
+605 APSQSDSLL
-619 ISDDMFDLSFD
+619 ISDDMFDFALDDDTTKAQDPTLNVLVTEPIPSDDLIDLSFD
-630 DSTTQA
+630 DADTQA
-636 ATPANTQTTTTPI
+636 TNQTTTTPT
-649 ASPETTSIADNAIST
+649 ASLETTSVADNASLT
-664 TAPVVEDLSAI
+664 TAPVIEDLSAI

-703 AKRLLDEIK
+703 DKRLLDEIK

-718 LVERATALRQ
+718 LVERAAALRQ